1 MKDTSTPA
9 EAQRASTWI
18 ERFALPLTVSAMEAQ
33 PIALV
38 IALLTVMFT
47 GSKATP
53 PIGAGEIALVALG
66 LLWWAMIVESI
77 ARRRSIG
84 KQAIWLYIL
93 GWLLAFIVLVGPYL
107 LPLGKLENIFAV
119 LLGTVLVTWFWRRAM
134 RRAQLGFE
142 YGELATSFKVGF
154 GVLLGIMFIAIVFP
168 EPQTLRDALANAL
181 PIFFL
186 SGLLMLS
193 FVRLGAIRN
202 THRALE
208 GSPQADPTRYWLL
221 ALSLFGVTLM
231 AIVIA
236 IDSMFS
242 FASFE
247 LVLSVL
253 TPVWNALGTLVGWIV
268 YGIIFL
274 LSPLFYLISFF
285 IGLLKDHV
293 SSKSQQQNIGPPK
306 SPFLQP
312 WSARTIPPEI
322 LAIGRWVFLALI
334 LSIALLVVRAG
345 LRRWRAMSDNEGLEE
360 VREGLDAR
368 SLLSERWRAWWNRRR
383 GRKSTAIPLEPLD
396 PGSARAQYREML
408 QAVAT
413 NKGELARTPAETPV
427 EYEARLLA
435 HLENET
441 VHSQK
446 LSNSADGTT
455 ETALLDELT
464 HAYTRER
471 YCGKQTDDH
480 QRTHL
485 RTWVPR
491 LITRLTGRAS
501 TRASSPRRTDKQRA
515 GEQADT

>member
-1 MKDTSTPA
+1 MKDTRTPA

-18 ERFALPLTVSAMEAQ
+18 ERFAVPLTVSAMEAQ

-38 IALLTVMFT
+38 IALLTVLVGGT
-47 GSKATP
+47 KATP

-66 LLWWAMIVESI
+66 LLWWAMIVEHM
-77 ARRRSIG
+77 ARHRFSG
-84 KQAIWLYIL
+84 GQVLWLHIL
-93 GWLLAFIVLVGPYL
+93 GWVLAFMVVVGPI
-107 LPLGKLENIFAV
+107 LPSFTKGENIFAV
-119 LLGTVLVTWFWRRAM
+119 LLSTALVTWLWRRNM
-134 RRAQLGFE
+134 RRAYIGFA

-154 GVLLGIMFIAIVFP
+154 GVLLGILLIAIVLSG
-168 EPQTLRDALANAL
+168 QQALRDALATAL
-181 PIFFL
+181 PLFFL
-186 SGLLMLS
+186 SGLGMLS
-193 FVRLGAIRN
+193 FVRLGVLRT
-202 THRALE
+202 THRALD
-208 GSPQADPTRYWLL
+208 GSQQADPTRSWLL
-221 ALSLFGVTLM
+221 ALSLFGVLLM
-231 AIVIA
+231 VIVIA
-236 IDSMFS
+236 IESIFS

-247 LVLSVL
+247 LALSLL
-253 TPVWNALGTLVGWIV
+253 TPLWNALGTLVGWIV

-274 LSPLFYLISFF
+274 LSPLFYLISFL
-285 IGLLKDHV
+285 IGLLTHHA
-293 SSKSQQQNIGPPK
+293 SSKPQQQNIGPPK

-312 WSARTIPPEI
+312 WSARSIPPEI
-322 LAIGRWVFLALI
+322 LTLGRWVFLALI
-334 LSIALLVVRAG
+334 LIIAVLVVRAS
-345 LRRWRAMSDNEGLEE
+345 LRRWRAMSENEEIEE
-360 VREGLDAR
+360 VRKGMDAH

-396 PGSARAQYREML
+396 PGSARAHYREML

-435 HLENET
+435 HLEKET

-471 YCGKQTDDH
+471 YGGKQTDDH